1 MDASA
6 ITDQI
11 YVGRQPGR
19 EDAQALRRLTPD
31 LVISMIGG
39 TPPES
44 VRALGV
50 PVLTLSTRDNLFF
63 PIPIQRF
70 EQGVSAALPVLR
82 SAGRVLVYCR
92 RGRHRSVAMAVC
104 LLIALGR
111 TSAEAADLVRAKR
124 AQADPKA
131 WHIWRRILAFEKR
144 WAARPEA

>member
-6 ITDQI
+6 VTDQI
-11 YVGRQPGR
+11 YVGRQPGSG
-19 EDAQALRRLTPD
+19 ETEALRRLAPD

-44 VRALGV
+44 VRTLGV

-63 PIPIQRF
+63 PIPIERLM
-70 EQGVSAALPVLR
+70 QGVHAALPVLR
-82 SAGRVLVYCR
+82 AGGRVLVYCR
-92 RGRHRSVAMAVC
+92 LGRHRSVAMAAC

-131 WHIWRRILAFEKR
+131 WHIWRRILAFEKQ
-144 WAARPEA
+144 WAARPQE